1 MDPATL
7 HPQFIRTA
15 GKFSKPLAAAMTQVG
30 APEWPVRHRQPLAR
44 YLARV
49 VVGQQLSTRAAATI
63 WQRIEALSKTTNQP
77 IPALALTAS
86 PEALRACGLSGGK
99 LLTLQALATA
109 EAAGQL
115 KRARMAQL
123 AIPERTAGLTALR
136 GIGPWTADMISLFY
150 FREPDIWPLGDLA
163 VRKTF
168 ERFVAEQSR
177 FDLERAAMLF
187 APHRS
192 LLALYMWRITD
203 AMPTR

>member
-1 MDPATL
+1 LAGASAAVAEGRL
-7 HPQFIRTA
+7 HIDH
-15 GKFSKPLAAAMTQVG
+15 G
-30 APEWPVRHRQPLAR
+30 ADRAELEH
-44 YLARV
+44 
-49 VVGQQLSTRAAATI
+49 QL
-63 WQRIEALSKTTNQP
+63 
-77 IPALALTAS
+77 LAL
-86 PEALRACGLSGGK
+86 P
-99 LLTLQALATA
+99 
-109 EAAGQL
+109 
-115 KRARMAQL
+115 
-123 AIPERTAGLTALR
+123 
-136 GIGPWTADMISLFY
+136 GIGPWTADMVSLFY

>member
-1 MDPATL
+1 ML
-7 HPQFIRTA
+7 GNFA
-15 GKFSKPLAAAMTQVG
+15 GVNPFVAVPLGALAAGLIAVPVSYVAFRLQGGYFAIGTWVIAEVFRLSFANASFVG
-30 APEWPVRHRQPLAR
+30 
-44 YLARV
+44 
-49 VVGQQLSTRAAATI
+49 G
-63 WQRIEALSKTTNQP
+63 
-77 IPALALTAS
+77 
-86 PEALRACGLSGGK
+86 GSG
-99 LLTLQALATA
+99 TS
-109 EAAGQL
+109 
-115 KRARMAQL
+115 
-123 AIPERTAGLTALR
+123 LTALR